1 MARATLDA
9 MAQGFEES
17 WRPLGDAY
25 LTDLLARPDLIV
37 LAALVG
43 DHVVGGLTAHVLP
56 MTRAEEREVF
66 IYDLAIAPAC
76 QRRGA
81 GAALVAE
88 VRAVAAAIGAANVF
102 VPTDVE
108 DVEAVRF
115 YRAIGGDE
123 APVAMF
129 TFLPR

>member
-1 MARATLDA
+1 

-102 VPTDVE
+102 EPTDVE